1 MKRNMVLTAA
11 HKAEATGFY
20 RPAVEFLVSDTGKS
34 FTHATIAIGQAV
46 KAGFLA
52 GIAHKKVTLTDK
64 GRAALGAC

>member
-34 FTHATIAIGQAV
+34 FTHATVAIEQAIKDGQLD
-46 KAGFLA
+46 GT
-52 GIAHKKVTLTDK
+52 AHKKVTLTDK
-64 GRAALGAC
+64 GRAAFS